1 VEEIMTYRLL
11 YHPLVA
17 EDVEGL
23 LENIKDRIRTAT
35 ESRLLPD
42 PVRAGRPLRQSL
54 AGHRKMR
61 VGDFRVIY
69 RVQGDK
75 IHILKIGHRKDVYA
89 KAAPRLSG
97 PIKKSQKR

>member
-1 VEEIMTYRLL
+1 MTYRLL

-17 EDVEGL
+17 EDIEGWP
-23 LENIKDRIRTAT
+23 ENIKERIWTAI

-69 RVQGDK
+69 RVQGDT
-75 IHILKIGHRKDVYA
+75 IVILKIGHRKDVYG
-89 KAAPRLSG
+89 KVEPRLSG
-97 PIKKSQKR
+97 QAGKTRKS